1 MGDKLNYRRRNFLQL
16 AAAAGGGYVLGRFL
30 PESNDTKYMEKV
42 IANSTNNSQNRTFYS
57 TNQLYNPKY
66 PKLEQDGEYDVCIV
80 GGGLTGISTAQHLAN
95 SGLKV
100 ILLEQSTLASHA
112 SGMSGGQILS
122 SYDCGIDF
130 FEDKFGR
137 DIAKRFWDL
146 SLDAINLVK
155 NNIRA
160 YNINCG
166 WQMGT
171 SVAAFKHEDVEDIK
185 ADYEIMTKGYGYKDV
200 QLFNAKEAKILT
212 GSDIYHGLLYDTG
225 TGHLNPL
232 NYTLGLGSI
241 LKNFTNIHVFE
252 NSPVSSIEFNDPL
265 HTIMVADKF
274 KIKAKKIVL
283 GANYGNDKFLP
294 DLASLALTMD
304 TFIMATES
312 LSDELLKKILPN
324 RMAVYDTRNI
334 MNYYRLTE
342 KNNLIF
348 GGGDSFGQYEL
359 KDIMDGLYREL
370 INTFPMLAGIDIDE
384 FWFGKD
390 SVTINFAPLI
400 GKTYNS
406 TVYYAKGYSGQGM
419 ALSNLV
425 GKLAA
430 QAINGNSAD
439 YDLFSKIEPVKF
451 TSSKYLQDLAIKTA
465 IEYDKF
471 RDKYL

>member
-1 MGDKLNYRRRNFLQL
+1 MAL
-16 AAAAGGGYVLGRFL
+16 
-30 PESNDTKYMEKV
+30 
-42 IANSTNNSQNRTFYS
+42 I
-57 TNQLYNPKY
+57 
-66 PKLEQDGEYDVCIV
+66 
-80 GGGLTGISTAQHLAN
+80 
-95 SGLKV
+95 
-100 ILLEQSTLASHA
+100 
-112 SGMSGGQILS
+112 
-122 SYDCGIDF
+122 F

-312 LSDELLKKILPN
+312 LSDELLKNILPN